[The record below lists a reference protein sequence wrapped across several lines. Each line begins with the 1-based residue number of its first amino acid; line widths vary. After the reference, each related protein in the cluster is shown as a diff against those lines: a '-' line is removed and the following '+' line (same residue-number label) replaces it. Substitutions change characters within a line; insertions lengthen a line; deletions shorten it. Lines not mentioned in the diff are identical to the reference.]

1 MDIMRSVVG
10 MVVLL
15 AIAFLLSVN
24 KKSISLR
31 TVGAALLLQIAI
43 GGIMLYFPPGKWA
56 VEQAALGVHKVMS
69 YSDAGSAFIFGS
81 LVGPKMDVLFDG
93 AGFIFAF
100 RVLPA
105 IIFVTA
111 LISLLYYIGV
121 MGLLI
126 RILGSIFQ
134 KALNISKI
142 ESFVAVTTI
151 FLGQNEI
158 PAIVKPF
165 IDRMNRNELFTAI
178 CSGMASIAGSM
189 MIGYAG
195 MGVPIDYLLA
205 ASLMAIPGGILFAR
219 ILSPATEPSQVT
231 FENLSFSE
239 TPPKSI
245 IEAAANGAM
254 TGLKIADGTVIPCDR
269 AVLAIGHSA
278 RDTFEMLDAS
288 GVPMEPKPF
297 AMGVRI
303 EQKQRDIDI
312 AQYGGENPA
321 LPPADYKL
329 VEHLDGETV
338 YTFCMC
344 PGGFVVAAASE
355 EGRVVTNGMSYAD
368 RDGENANA
376 ALLVTVNPA
385 DFPYEGNLGG
395 MRWQR
400 EIEGNAYRVS
410 GSYRAPAQKVGDFLA
425 GRPSDRPGRV
435 TPTYRPGVTWCDLH
449 DVLPGKITD
458 AIALAL
464 PRLDGKLKGFADPDA
479 VMTAPETRSSSPVR
493 IIRDSSRQSSLRGLY
508 PTGEGAGYAG
518 GIMSA
523 AIDGIMTAETII
535 MEENYERETDQQM
548 AP

>member
-142 ESFVAVTTI
+142 ESFVAVSTI

-254 TGLKIADGTVIPCDR
+254 TGLKIAAGVATVVMAFVAII
-269 AVLAIGHSA
+269 ALINGIIGGIGGWFGFANASLESIFGYVLAPLAWI
-278 RDTFEMLDAS
+278 
-288 GVPMEPKPF
+288 
-297 AMGVRI
+297 MGVDWSDANLAGSLI
-303 EQKQRDIDI
+303 GQKLAINEFVAYLSFSPYLQTGGTLEVKTVAIISFALCGFANFGSIGVVVGAFSAISPKRAPEI
-312 AQYGGENPA
+312 AQLGLRA
-321 LPPADYKL
+321 L
-329 VEHLDGETV
+329 
-338 YTFCMC
+338 
-344 PGGFVVAAASE
+344 AAATLS
-355 EGRVVTNGMSYAD
+355 
-368 RDGENANA
+368 
-376 ALLVTVNPA
+376 
-385 DFPYEGNLGG
+385 NL
-395 MRWQR
+395 
-400 EIEGNAYRVS
+400 
-410 GSYRAPAQKVGDFLA
+410 
-425 GRPSDRPGRV
+425 
-435 TPTYRPGVTWCDLH
+435 
-449 DVLPGKITD
+449 
-458 AIALAL
+458 
-464 PRLDGKLKGFADPDA
+464 
-479 VMTAPETRSSSPVR
+479 
-493 IIRDSSRQSSLRGLY
+493 
-508 PTGEGAGYAG
+508 
-518 GIMSA
+518 MSA
-523 AIDGIMTAETII
+523 TIAGFFI
-535 MEENYERETDQQM
+535 GL
-548 AP
+548 A